1 MKLYDLRTDSRK
13 TPLGTDERSPAFS
26 WKIASDKQNTFQESY
41 HIIVCSPEE
50 TVWDSGVVR
59 DRQSLYLV
67 YQGSPLQPQ
76 TRYTVQVAVT
86 DSHGEE
92 DTAETWFETGLM
104 SPDNW
109 QASWITHSGEDDRE
123 ACAVFQK
130 KFFLS
135 GDIKQARLYIS
146 SLGIY
151 EFKMNGQRITGAC
164 FTPGWT
170 SYHHRLQYQTYD
182 ITAALYRETPSGNN
196 PESSTQERGG
206 NLLEV
211 TVGNGW
217 YKGILGFDGKGNHYG
232 KRTALIAQ
240 ILLCY
245 EDGRRETIVTDE
257 TWLNTTG
264 EKKDIVTFIT
274 ER

>member
-67 YQGSPLQPQ
+67 YQGNPLQPQ

-170 SYHHRLQYQTYD
+170 SYHHRLQYQT
-182 ITAALYRETPSGNN
+182 
-196 PESSTQERGG
+196 
-206 NLLEV
+206 
-211 TVGNGW
+211 
-217 YKGILGFDGKGNHYG
+217 
-232 KRTALIAQ
+232 
-240 ILLCY
+240 
-245 EDGRRETIVTDE
+245 
-257 TWLNTTG
+257 
-264 EKKDIVTFIT
+264 
-274 ER
+274 